1 MIPYLRNRV
10 ISKFGK
16 PVIGLGDC
24 KELSA
29 LIFDETGESVNYNT
43 LRRFFGLVKPTAPQ
57 AYTLDTLCKF
67 LGYPDYREFVQALP
81 YDFEWL
87 QYFEAFN
94 NEDQNIDQ
102 LLLHSPPSI
111 IGLFLR
117 ELFILKR
124 YTELID
130 ALENPYFRVHLD
142 DYDSLI
148 IIGGLLGSA
157 IRIVPV
163 EADIRMKLCE
173 STAFQEVVLCAFV
186 DYGALNSYYGE
197 FISNAIDLNSE
208 NTTFFKGVLNL
219 KHFLN
224 LEEMPFSP
232 EELKITSTTH
242 PILMSRI
249 VANNLLWKHK
259 SGKPMNSTV
268 DDFAAFLNKNASNE
282 MIAWHEVIMV
292 ALILDDLNLYGAIE
306 EQIDATKIKALF
318 HFHHYHQ
325 YLLFKAAHQIA
336 QGELLQ
342 GAIQLSEVEEHKL
355 RTSYLPL
362 LRFCIYRSRY
372 RIAQTTEEQE
382 HAYSQLQA
390 ITKSLG
396 HSFLTSQISPL
407 SQ

>member
-57 AYTLDTLCKF
+57 AYTLDALCKF

-81 YDFEWL
+81 YDFEWF

-94 NEDQNIDQ
+94 NEDQSIDQ

-117 ELFILKR
+117 ELLILKR
-124 YTELID
+124 YSELID
-130 ALENPYFRVHLD
+130 VLENPYFQVHLD
-142 DYDSLI
+142 DYDSLS
-148 IIGGLLGSA
+148 IIGGLLGA
-157 IRIVPV
+157 GMRIVSI
-163 EADIRMKLCE
+163 EADVRMKLCA
-173 STAFQEVVLCAFV
+173 SPVFQEVVLCIFV
-186 DYGALNSYYGE
+186 DYGALNAYYGE
-197 FISNAIDLNSE
+197 LISKAVDSHSKNAS
-208 NTTFFKGVLNL
+208 FFKGVINF

-224 LEEMPFSP
+224 LEEMPYSP
-232 EELKITSTTH
+232 EEMKITSKTH

-249 VANNLLWKHK
+249 VANKLLWKHQ
-259 SGKPMNSTV
+259 SGKPMNSVV
-268 DDFAAFLNKNASNE
+268 DDFVAFLNKHGSNK

-292 ALILDDLNLYGAIE
+292 ALLLDEESLYRVIE
-306 EQIDATKIKALF
+306 EQIDASNIKALF

-362 LRFCIYRSRY
+362 LRFYIHRSRY
-372 RIAQTTEEQE
+372 RIAQTTEERE
-382 HAYSQLQA
+382 HAYSQLQVIA
-390 ITKSLG
+390 KNLG
-396 HSFLTSQISPL
+396 HPYLTSQIPA
-407 SQ
+407 